1 MPNADNLMI
10 LKQADFLI
18 DRYPKFSRL
27 ACMRLLRGS
36 TNEDHQAV
44 PCMGFYR
51 PLSAAALSL
60 EARIVA
66 VASRTPS
73 ALSEEIALED

>member
-1 MPNADNLMI
+1 MI

-18 DRYPKFSRL
+18 DRHPRLSHL
-27 ACMRLLRGS
+27 ACMRLLGDS
-36 TNEDHQAV
+36 TDEDHQAV
-44 PCMGFYR
+44 PCMGFCR
-51 PLSAAALSL
+51 HLSAAALSL
-60 EARIVA
+60 EARLVA